1 MQQLQKKARDHY
13 EKVLLRKLGMVPWKS
28 LREQAKEN
36 LVVSA
41 EDKGKD
47 WCHGR
52 KGRKTD
58 AALSRN
64 LSRLLSQVEMEKA
77 KILPAHPALS

>member
-1 MQQLQKKARDHY
+1 LEKEQQLQRKARDHY
-13 EKVLLRKLGMVPWKS
+13 EKVLLRKVGMVPWKR

-41 EDKGKD
+41 KDKGKD
-47 WCHGR
+47 WCHVR
-52 KGRKTD
+52 KGKRMD

-64 LSRLLSQVEMEKA
+64 LNRLLRQVKMEKA
-77 KILPAHPALS
+77 KILPALY